1 MRRLLDRLEDYLIAK
16 KLAASGTHPTGP
28 CSIACQADHWPPYRY
43 TGWSEPH
50 DESKAH
56 QDPDPA
62 NYRGLKRS

>member
-43 TGWSEPH
+43 TGWSEPSN
-50 DESKAH
+50 D
-56 QDPDPA
+56 DPDPG
-62 NYRGLKRS
+62 NYRGLKRTR